1 VGQFTSYEN
10 ITRARSGQ
18 YFQVSQY
25 TPVSDGFRSHP
36 NTFSKPKDGLLS
48 HPDSIFDSKEINF
61 VSSSSSVVLF
71 RPFEEVGTQSFHGA
85 ADVPDVLGSSTHSQ
99 SHRFTPKHARD
110 LICDS
115 TPKHI
120 SAVQKYS
127 VFFSPGDATRTG
139 ESHGGDS
146 LCRGVGIGVVGE
158 HSSNGAELHK
168 KKLSTS
174 KSMQATL
181 YTSKRSAPR
190 QSGKHRRKF
199 SDSRR
204 TPPVGALPTIH
215 CPQDAPFA
223 LSAHALIR
231 LSHHFFGSGYLGFSS
246 FIRKMP
252 QIENNFSSWMHSPPH
267 E

>member
-1 VGQFTSYEN
+1 MGQFTSYEN

-25 TPVSDGFRSHP
+25 TPVSDGLRSHP

-61 VSSSSSVVLF
+61 VSSSSAVVLF
-71 RPFEEVGTQSFHGA
+71 HPFEEVGTQSFHGA

-146 LCRGVGIGVVGE
+146 LCRGVGIGVVRE
-158 HSSNGAELHK
+158 HCSNGAELHK
-168 KKLSTS
+168 NRKNCQRLKACRPHCTHQKGRRRDRAASIAANFLTAGKRLQSAHNPRFTAHRMLLLSTVC
-174 KSMQATL
+174 TH
-181 YTSKRSAPR
+181 T
-190 QSGKHRRKF
+190 H
-199 SDSRR
+199 
-204 TPPVGALPTIH
+204 
-215 CPQDAPFA
+215 
-223 LSAHALIR
+223 
-231 LSHHFFGSGYLGFSS
+231 SS
-246 FIRKMP
+246 F
-252 QIENNFSSWMHSPPH
+252 SPFFW
-267 E
+267 EWISRIF